1 MPEDVQCP
9 PVAQP
14 LTEPPRAAVALPQ
27 QIVWLLPAL
36 AVAGVL
42 MVRATCA
49 VASGHGAH
57 GPLEVSVSVTPPA
70 AMSASDGQYEA
81 VTVFAPGLNVPVPV
95 VVQVP
100 PVAQPPTEPPKATQ
114 LVPQIVWSPPALAV
128 GGVLF
133 GIIALVK
140 SNRGSAG
147 TGPAP
152 IAAVESPAAKPGAK
166 TNPLQKY
173 IEISGVRFV
182 MDAKKKT
189 VAVAQGNG

>member
-9 PVAQP
+9 PVAHP

-27 QIVWLLPAL
+27 QTVWLLPAL

-81 VTVFAPGLNVPVPV
+81 VTVFASGLNVPVPV
-95 VVQVP
+95 VAADQFVR
-100 PVAQPPTEPPKATQ
+100 A
-114 LVPQIVWSPPALAV
+114 
-128 GGVLF
+128 GGAPLYNCREVVF
-133 GIIALVK
+133 A
-140 SNRGSAG
+140 RG
-147 TGPAP
+147 
-152 IAAVESPAAKPGAK
+152 
-166 TNPLQKY
+166 
-173 IEISGVRFV
+173 
-182 MDAKKKT
+182 M
-189 VAVAQGNG
+189 